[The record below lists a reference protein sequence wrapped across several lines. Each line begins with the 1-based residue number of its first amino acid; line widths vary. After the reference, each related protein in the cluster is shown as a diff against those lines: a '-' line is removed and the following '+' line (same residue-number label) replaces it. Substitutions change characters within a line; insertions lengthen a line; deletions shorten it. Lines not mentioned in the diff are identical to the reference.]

1 MYHIYIIIG
10 EKVLDG
16 MRELFIFILT
26 AALFFVLQQQLIR
39 RCDRKAL
46 QLIPICLISAAYAV
60 AVALCIVDYFTG
72 QGVLFKTIVALL
84 IAALATAALI
94 GAGIAW
100 LYEKV

>member
-1 MYHIYIIIG
+1 MYHINIIIG

-26 AALFFVLQQQLIR
+26 AAIFFVLQQQLIR

-46 QLIPICLISAAYAV
+46 QLIPIYLISAAYAV
-60 AVALCIVDYFTG
+60 AVVFCIFGYFNG
-72 QGVLFKTIVALL
+72 QGVLLKTIVAFG
-84 IAALATAALI
+84 ISAFAKAALI

>member
-1 MYHIYIIIG
+1 MYHINIIIG

-39 RCDRKAL
+39 RCDRKAV
-46 QLIPICLISAAYAV
+46 QLIPIYLISAAYAT
-60 AVALCIVDYFTG
+60 AITLFIIDRFTAG
-72 QGVLFKTIVALL
+72 GVLFKTIVALL